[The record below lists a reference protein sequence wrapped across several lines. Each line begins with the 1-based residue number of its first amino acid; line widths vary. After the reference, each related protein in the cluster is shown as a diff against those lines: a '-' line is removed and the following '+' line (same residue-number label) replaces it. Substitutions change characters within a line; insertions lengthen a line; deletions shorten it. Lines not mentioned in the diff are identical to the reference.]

1 MDHLTPNE
9 WYVMECL
16 WAKPCCTGRE
26 AVEYLKKAVGW
37 SRSTTLTMLRRMTE
51 KKMISCRDQDGLLV
65 YSPLLDREHAV
76 QQETKSF
83 LGRVYNGSVSLLLSA
98 ITQREAL
105 SQQELDELYAILKE
119 AKHHD

>member
-9 WYVMECL
+9 WYVMDCL
-16 WAKPCCTGRE
+16 WTRQNCTGRE
-26 AVEYLKKAVGW
+26 AVEHLSKTVGW

-51 KKMISCRDQDGLLV
+51 KNMIDCREQDGLLV

-83 LGRVYNGSVSLLLSA
+83 LGRVYNGSVSMLLSA
-98 ITQREAL
+98 ITQKENL
-105 SQQELDELYAILKE
+105 TEQELNELQAILEE
-119 AKHHD
+119 AKKHD